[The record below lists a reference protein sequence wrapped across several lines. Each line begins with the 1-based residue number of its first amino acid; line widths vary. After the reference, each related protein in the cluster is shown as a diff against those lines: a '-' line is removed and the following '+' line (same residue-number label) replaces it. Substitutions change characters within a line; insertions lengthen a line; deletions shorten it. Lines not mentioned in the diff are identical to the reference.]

1 MAISACAKCE
11 GHSFERGL
19 VTPLGELRAVSVLQ
33 CAGCG
38 AVVGTLE
45 SPEAIESLQKQIAE
59 IDAGLIRIVKA
70 LQE

>member
-1 MAISACAKCE
+1 M
-11 GHSFERGL
+11 
-19 VTPLGELRAVSVLQ
+19 TPLRESRAVSVLQ

-45 SPEAIESLQKQIAE
+45 SPAAIESLQKQIAD

-70 LQE
+70 LQEE